1 MKEGEAGRGKS
12 CRTAHVVGRRLG
24 EEPARRGVRRS
35 PEGERKEALFHVPE
49 NRDGQSVL
57 SAAARAGERSRPLP
71 SRSVRGGAGGVC
83 AS

>member
-1 MKEGEAGRGKS
+1 MQDRPRGGKK
-12 CRTAHVVGRRLG
+12 AG

-35 PEGERKEALFHVPE
+35 PEGARKEALFRVPE

-57 SAAARAGERSRPLP
+57 SAAARAGERSCPLP
-71 SRSVRGGAGGVC
+71 SRGVRGGAGGVC